1 MARPKSIEKDEILKA
16 AEALI
21 TETGGLHFTMDLV
34 AARAGISKGGL
45 TYSYPTKDALIEDML
60 RRELRRFVSL
70 RESETRGNAPL
81 DRLEAHIRVSAEQK
95 AVYLT
100 RAAHLMAALSSHP
113 DHRKHVQ
120 AFYREAFELAD
131 PATEEGRRATL
142 PALWED
148 FDAFLAL
155 AEAGETA
162 AAAVAAADDAEAL
175 RAAGLRLR
183 ATCDTCHARFSQPY
197 TPPEVR
203 QEDLEFDFDSVLP

>member
-1 MARPKSIEKDEILKA
+1 MTTGGMTPGFTRQWYSPQA

-60 RRELRRFVSL
+60 RWELQRFVSL
-70 RESETRGNAPL
+70 RESETKGNAPH

-113 DHRKHVQ
+113 VHRKQVQ

-131 PATEEGRRATL
+131 PATEEGRRARK
-142 PALWED
+142 
-148 FDAFLAL
+148 AFLSIEGLFLLRGLGLMQVSDQEWDDVFADAL
-155 AEAGETA
+155 A
-162 AAAVAAADDAEAL
+162 
-175 RAAGLRLR
+175 GLKQ
-183 ATCDTCHARFSQPY
+183 ATTHLAR
-197 TPPEVR
+197 
-203 QEDLEFDFDSVLP
+203 